1 MKDKIFGLI
10 GYPLGH
16 SFSKS
21 YFNKKFTNENIF
33 AEYVNFE
40 IEDIN
45 DFKEIIKN
53 DSICGLNVT
62 IPHKRAIIE
71 MLNEIDDI
79 AKKVGA
85 VNVIKFIRNGKET
98 ILKGY
103 NTDVIGFTNSISKL
117 INKNNKKALILGT
130 GGVSKA
136 IDYSLKEMGIETLFV
151 SRNKRDG
158 VITYEMITEEIM
170 KEYTIIVNASPV
182 GMHPNTNK
190 APQIPYEYITQEH
203 IVFDTIYNPAE
214 TMLMKL
220 AAQNGATVMN
230 GLEMLEGQAIAAW
243 NIWNDKQ

>member
-117 INKNNKKALILGT
+117 INKNNKMALILGT

-136 IDYSLKEMGIETLFV
+136 IDYSLKEMELLHM
-151 SRNKRDG
+151 R
-158 VITYEMITEEIM
+158 
-170 KEYTIIVNASPV
+170 
-182 GMHPNTNK
+182 
-190 APQIPYEYITQEH
+190 
-203 IVFDTIYNPAE
+203 
-214 TMLMKL
+214 
-220 AAQNGATVMN
+220 
-230 GLEMLEGQAIAAW
+230 
-243 NIWNDKQ
+243 

>member
-182 GMHPNTNK
+182 GMHPNINK
-190 APQIPYEYITQEH
+190 APQIPYEYITKGH

-220 AAQNGATVMN
+220 AAQNGATVIN